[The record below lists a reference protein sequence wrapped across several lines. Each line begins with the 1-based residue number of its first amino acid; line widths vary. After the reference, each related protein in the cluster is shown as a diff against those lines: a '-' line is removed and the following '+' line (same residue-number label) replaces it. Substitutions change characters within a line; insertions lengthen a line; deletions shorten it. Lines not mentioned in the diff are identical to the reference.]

1 MNLLFYR
8 YGSICEQDI
17 ILAFQELG
25 LHVNQIT
32 VEITNKTIAPQES
45 IRIVSEYLYSNPT
58 DFIFSI
64 NFYPFLSEVCNIFHI
79 PYLCWIVDS
88 PVMEL
93 YTHSIKNKWN
103 RIFLFDREIY
113 NDIHNY
119 NPDCIFHLPL
129 ATNVSEKQALISSSS
144 DAVLSRYHCDLSFIG
159 SPYTEKCAY
168 DRLKP
173 DNPYLIGYLNGIM
186 NAQEKVYGYYFI
198 DEILSDEIIRQFKQN
213 FPNFYEF
220 PFDSFLC
227 DRTTLSQLYIG
238 TKITVMERDHI
249 MKLLSA
255 KYSFQIYTGS
265 DTTAYPKLINKGLAS
280 THSEMPLIFHESTIN
295 LNTTAK
301 SIRSGLPLRIWD
313 ILGSGGFCLTNYQS
327 ELPEF
332 LSIGEDL
339 DSYASLEELDEKAA
353 YYLSHPNHA
362 KEIAMHGLETVKN
375 YHTYEIRLTQMLK
388 LAFALY

>member
-119 NPDCIFHLPL
+119 NPDCIS
-129 ATNVSEKQALISSSS
+129 T
-144 DAVLSRYHCDLSFIG
+144 YH
-159 SPYTEKCAY
+159 
-168 DRLKP
+168 
-173 DNPYLIGYLNGIM
+173 
-186 NAQEKVYGYYFI
+186 
-198 DEILSDEIIRQFKQN
+198 
-213 FPNFYEF
+213 
-220 PFDSFLC
+220 
-227 DRTTLSQLYIG
+227 
-238 TKITVMERDHI
+238 
-249 MKLLSA
+249 
-255 KYSFQIYTGS
+255 
-265 DTTAYPKLINKGLAS
+265 
-280 THSEMPLIFHESTIN
+280 
-295 LNTTAK
+295 
-301 SIRSGLPLRIWD
+301 
-313 ILGSGGFCLTNYQS
+313 
-327 ELPEF
+327 
-332 LSIGEDL
+332 
-339 DSYASLEELDEKAA
+339 
-353 YYLSHPNHA
+353 
-362 KEIAMHGLETVKN
+362 
-375 YHTYEIRLTQMLK
+375 
-388 LAFALY
+388 